1 MLDPLKTAYL
11 LLLSFLYTMVEWKQ
25 TPHRIKA
32 DMLNKTILNHLV
44 ESEEVGPGVKAHL
57 ALPTNPRSLYSFI

>member
-1 MLDPLKTAYL
+1 
-11 LLLSFLYTMVEWKQ
+11 MVEWKR

-44 ESEEVGPGVKAHL
+44 ESEEVGPGVRARL